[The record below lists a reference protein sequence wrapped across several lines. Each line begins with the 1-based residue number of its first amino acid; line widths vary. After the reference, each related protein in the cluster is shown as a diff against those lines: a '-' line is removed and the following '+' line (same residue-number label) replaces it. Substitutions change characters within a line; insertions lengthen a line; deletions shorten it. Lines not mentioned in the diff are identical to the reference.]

1 MTIVE
6 FLYPLKELSLR
17 DICLAAFYYVQ
28 RYEKTESLTVEKLR
42 VVIRKAKIPRA
53 ASLNLADVLSK
64 SAPYVDTIGKEGHRF
79 LWALT
84 STGQKHVRT
93 LVNLPVVEVEIENDV
108 TSLRQLLKKITDS
121 DTLDYIDE
129 GIKCLSINALRACV
143 VFLWAGVVKKIR
155 DSVMSCGA
163 ATINPLVLKYDPKAR
178 QVKNIDDLVYIKESI
193 LLLVAQDLGI
203 FDKNERGILENCLDL
218 RNKCGH
224 PGKYKIGPKKVS
236 SFIEDIVGI
245 VF

>member
-6 FLYPLKELSLR
+6 FLHPLKDKLLR

-28 RYEKTESLTVEKLR
+28 RYESTDALTVETL
-42 VVIRKAKIPRA
+42 RA
-53 ASLNLADVLSK
+53 ALRRARILKVSTLNLADVLSK

-84 STGQKHVRT
+84 TTGQQHVRT
-93 LVNLPVVEVEIENDV
+93 LVKLPAAEAEIENDV
-108 TSLRQLLKKITDS
+108 TALRQLLTKMVDP
-121 DTLDYIDE
+121 DTADYVDE
-129 GIKCLSINALRACV
+129 AIKCLSINALRACV
-143 VFLWAGVVKKIR
+143 VFLWAGSVKTIR
-155 DSVMSCGA
+155 DSVMACGTS
-163 ATINPLVLKYDPKAR
+163 ATNVAVLKHDPKAR
-178 QVKNIDDLVYIKESI
+178 PVKTVDDLVYVKEST
-193 LLLVAQDLGI
+193 LLLVAQDVGV
-203 FDKNERGILENCLDL
+203 FDKNERGVLEDCLDL

-224 PGKYKIGPKKVS
+224 PGKYKAGPKKVS